1 MCYAGCQN
9 KKGFEDMKVVAIAD
23 VCDDLLNEYKERLK
37 VPAEKCFGSAEELLS
52 EEKLADCIIIATMDK
67 DHYVHALRAIEK
79 GYDILLEK
87 PISANEAEC
96 EEINQKAKEK
106 GAYRAS
112 DKMKRV
118 AKALPA
124 VERAL
129 KVQKAAAKAGF
140 DFESAEAAAKKLPEE
155 TAECLAAKDATE
167 REIECGD
174 LLFAAVNVVR
184 LLKCDPE
191 IALSRAV
198 RKFESRYAALEQL
211 AAKPVS
217 ELSPKEAD
225 ELWEEVKRR
234 ESRRDI

>member
-1 MCYAGCQN
+1 MITRHPHVFG
-9 KKGFEDMKVVAIAD
+9 DVVA
-23 VCDDLLNEYKERLK
+23 N
-37 VPAEKCFGSAEELLS
+37 SAEES
-52 EEKLADCIIIATMDK
+52 LA
-67 DHYVHALRAIEK
+67 
-79 GYDILLEK
+79 
-87 PISANEAEC
+87 SWEAA
-96 EEINQKAKEK
+96 KAKEK

-140 DFESAEAAAKKLPEE
+140 DFESAEAAAKKLSEE